1 MKTFQMLNI
10 EKPPHLQARNTN
22 RPQHV
27 LIEWY
32 NYNASFSKHG
42 KKNPQKGKCLKRK
55 TMGLLH
61 VTVMIIYL
69 PIFFLPIFYSVI
81 E

>member
-10 EKPPHLQARNTN
+10 EKLPHLQARYTN

-42 KKNPQKGKCLKRK
+42 KKTNKG
-55 TMGLLH
+55 
-61 VTVMIIYL
+61 
-69 PIFFLPIFYSVI
+69 
-81 E
+81 ENA

>member
-10 EKPPHLQARNTN
+10 EKLPHLQVRYTN

-27 LIEWY
+27 LIEGY

-42 KKNPQKGKCLKRK
+42 KKPTKGKMLEEKK
-55 TMGLLH
+55 
-61 VTVMIIYL
+61 
-69 PIFFLPIFYSVI
+69 P
-81 E
+81 

>member
-42 KKNPQKGKCLKRK
+42 KKTHKR
-55 TMGLLH
+55 
-61 VTVMIIYL
+61 
-69 PIFFLPIFYSVI
+69 
-81 E
+81 ENA

>member
-10 EKPPHLQARNTN
+10 KKLPHLQARYTN

-27 LIEWY
+27 LIEEY

-42 KKNPQKGKCLKRK
+42 EKNQQKGKCLKRK
-55 TMGLLH
+55 TIGLLH

-69 PIFFLPIFYSVI
+69 PIFFFPFFIL
-81 E
+81 